1 MQHMEH
7 VNDRGTHPDLPFD
20 EMLRALS
27 EVYGNLG
34 TRLGSDEKDSL
45 FHND

>member
-1 MQHMEH
+1 MEH

-34 TRLGSDEKDSL
+34 ARFSPNGKDAP
-45 FHND
+45 FHDG